1 MAYQSP
7 SPSGKQNKHLID
19 NSMRRIVLLLSFM
32 LLCFNAMSQ
41 GIEHIVTP
49 GETVKSIAEKYGVSE
64 AALVEANPN
73 LANFV
78 YVGMKL
84 SIPIIASNEKG
95 QEEDVKDAPLLAPV
109 AEAPVANAP
118 SQVLEGEESGA
129 GFQFGMSFM
138 WMFPIFE
145 KQEGFSYTNFGMSVC
160 FNGGYFLAKHFFA
173 SAGVGYSYS
182 ISSTSAER
190 GSDVYDILGNF
201 STEIKSHSITVPV
214 RFGVKYS
221 SFLAYTGP
229 QFYFPLV
236 IKQTEESGKEKSTTN
251 ISKKEVSVGLPIG
264 IGIGFNDFYL
274 CFEYIVGLKKDSNNA
289 WSIGIRGNF

>member
-1 MAYQSP
+1 
-7 SPSGKQNKHLID
+7 
-19 NSMRRIVLLLSFM
+19 MRRIVFLLSLLF
-32 LLCFNAMSQ
+32 LCFNAIGQS
-41 GIEHIVTP
+41 IEHVVAP

-73 LANFV
+73 LAKFV

-84 SIPIIASNEKG
+84 SIPAIARNASSPEQDEEKG
-95 QEEDVKDAPLLAPV
+95 IPSVVPV
-109 AEAPVANAP
+109 VEAPVATVSSPPMEVN
-118 SQVLEGEESGA
+118 ESGP

-145 KQEGFSYTNFGMSVC
+145 KQEGFSYTNYGMSVC

-182 ISSTSAER
+182 NSSTSTIYR
-190 GSDVYDILGNF
+190 SDAYDILGNY

-214 RFGVKYS
+214 RFGLKYS
-221 SFLAYTGP
+221 SLLVYTGP

-236 IKQTEESGKEKSTTN
+236 IKQTEGRGKDKTTTN
-251 ISKKEVSVGLPIG
+251 ISKKDVSVNLPIG
-264 IGIGFNDFYL
+264 IGIGFNDIYL

>member
-1 MAYQSP
+1 
-7 SPSGKQNKHLID
+7 
-19 NSMRRIVLLLSFM
+19 MRRIVFLLSLLF
-32 LLCFNAMSQ
+32 LCFNAIGQ
-41 GIEHIVTP
+41 GIEHVVAP

-73 LANFV
+73 LAKFA

-84 SIPIIASNEKG
+84 SIPIIASNEKS

-129 GFQFGMSFM
+129 GFQFGTSLM

-145 KQEGFSYTNFGMSVC
+145 KIEGYYYTNFGMSFC
-160 FNGGYFLAKHFFA
+160 INGAYFPAKYFFA

-182 ISSTSAER
+182 NSSTSTKY
-190 GSDVYDILGNF
+190 GSDAYDILGDY

-214 RFGVKYS
+214 RFGLNYS
-221 SFLAYTGP
+221 SLLVYTGP

-236 IKQTEESGKEKSTTN
+236 IKQTEGRGKDKTTTN
-251 ISKKEVSVGLPIG
+251 ISKKDVSVNLPIG
-264 IGIGFNDFYL
+264 IGIGFNDIYL